1 MKFSGGKL
9 VPNQPGTITII
20 PEKPNDLWLLFNLIG
35 NDDVVSATTTRKIQF
50 SSHSTKNRKIQ
61 FSSDSTKKKSSFRVQ
76 VQLEIKI
83 TNVDYAKDC
92 STIRV
97 RGKTI
102 TSNEYV
108 NPGTFHTLEL
118 ETKKEFKLTKKLWD
132 EEMIRILKEGSNQ
145 NGKYDLGIILMK
157 NTFAEILLVDN
168 NATTIIHCATIR
180 NEKSSKNN
188 SNLGKF
194 FDSLFVSFRKH
205 IDMNVIPYVVI
216 ASKDSIKDDFRAYL
230 LLEAH
235 KRKIKSIERNISC
248 ILMVNHNNI
257 KDILSDKVVTNMNI
271 NTKVLE
277 QFMDMVINKSD
288 WVCYGTKSVEYAHEL
303 LAIKTLL
310 ITEEL
315 LENKDINLRKKY
327 SKLKKLVQETG
338 GKVVQFSDVERD
350 KLAHM
355 TGIAAILRFPI
366 PNIDDLVL

>member
-1 MKFSGGKL
+1 MNNS
-9 VPNQPGTITII
+9 NSTSTITII
-20 PEKPNDLWLLFNLIG
+20 PEKPNDLWLLFNLIA
-35 NDDVVSATTTRKIQF
+35 NDDVVFATTTRKIQF

-61 FSSDSTKKKSSFRVQ
+61 FSSDSTKKKSSSRVQ

-92 STIRV
+92 SIIRV

-168 NATTIIHCATIR
+168 NATTITYCATIR
-180 NEKSSKNN
+180 NEKTSKNN

-194 FDSLFVSFRKH
+194 FDNLLVSFRKHRKH
-205 IDMNVIPYVVI
+205 IDMNVISYVVI

-235 KRKIKSIERNISC
+235 KRKIKFIERNISC

-257 KDILSDKVVTNMNI
+257 KDILSDKVVTNMNT
-271 NTKVLE
+271 NTKVHE
-277 QFMDMVINKSD
+277 QFMNMVINKSD

-303 LAIKTLL
+303 LAIETLL

-350 KLAHM
+350 RLAQM